1 MSEVSHTSLWICQ
14 TVEVEG
20 RTEWKE
26 GLVNEIESETAAEG
40 QSDSRGKEAVNSE
53 EQNSFL
59 NCAVFYADEMSVDH
73 D

>member
-1 MSEVSHTSLWICQ
+1 M
-14 TVEVEG
+14 
-20 RTEWKE
+20 
-26 GLVNEIESETAAEG
+26 NEIESETAAEG